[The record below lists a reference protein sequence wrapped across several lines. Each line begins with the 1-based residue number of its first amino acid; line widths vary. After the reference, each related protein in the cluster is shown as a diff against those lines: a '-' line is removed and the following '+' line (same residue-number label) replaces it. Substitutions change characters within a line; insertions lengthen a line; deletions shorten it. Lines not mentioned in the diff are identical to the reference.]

1 MTSHPRPPAA
11 AWSTFRHGLS
21 KPVLVVAVAWLG
33 LAARPLRAIDGFE
46 QPPISYSAT
55 KPADAV
61 AELQERISRG
71 DARLAFDES
80 TGYLRSVLGL
90 LRIPVSSQTLVFSKT
105 SLQQRH
111 ITPQN
116 PRAIYFNDDVY
127 VGFVRNGDVLELSV
141 ADPQL
146 GTVFYTLDQR
156 VVEQP
161 AFVGQTDDC
170 LIWHA
175 GPQTRGVPGHVVRS
189 VYADRS
195 GQPIFSAGSY
205 RVDDSTPLAD
215 RWGGWYVSGSHGDS
229 THLGNITYRKRPET
243 PEDYD
248 STGLNQIDL
257 GSRFDA
263 SGYLSPHS
271 DIVALTVLAHQASAH
286 TILAKASFES
296 RIGLHREAALNRE
309 LGEPADHRW
318 PSTNTILDSA
328 AASLVECFLFSGA
341 ATLPAPITGPTS
353 FAEEFAINAPTDAH
367 GRSLRSLDL
376 QQRLLRYPCSFLIYS
391 KAFDALPEELRQRF
405 WTKMDAVLCGKD
417 ASGKYAHLSPDDRS
431 VIRGILGA
439 TKPGAPTHWVAP

>member
-1 MTSHPRPPAA
+1 M
-11 AWSTFRHGLS
+11 
-21 KPVLVVAVAWLG
+21 
-33 LAARPLRAIDGFE
+33 
-46 QPPISYSAT
+46 
-55 KPADAV
+55 
-61 AELQERISRG
+61 
-71 DARLAFDES
+71 
-80 TGYLRSVLGL
+80 
-90 LRIPVSSQTLVFSKT
+90 
-105 SLQQRH
+105 
-111 ITPQN
+111 
-116 PRAIYFNDDVY
+116 
-127 VGFVRNGDVLELSV
+127 
-141 ADPQL
+141 
-146 GTVFYTLDQR
+146 
-156 VVEQP
+156 
-161 AFVGQTDDC
+161 
-170 LIWHA
+170 
-175 GPQTRGVPGHVVRS
+175 
-189 VYADRS
+189 
-195 GQPIFSAGSY
+195 
-205 RVDDSTPLAD
+205 
-215 RWGGWYVSGSHGDS
+215 
-229 THLGNITYRKRPET
+229 
-243 PEDYD
+243 
-248 STGLNQIDL
+248 
-257 GSRFDA
+257 
-263 SGYLSPHS
+263 
-271 DIVALTVLAHQASAH
+271 ALTVLAHQASAH